1 MHSPSSEQQP
11 NHCTCSRLTLR
22 AVAQWYICL
31 VVLFGFTCALTV
43 CQPRTAAF
51 TLRQGVDNNSIG
63 VAYPLLTMFS
73 SMVGAFELDEYTN
86 AQSTVL
92 LVLFLLFIVIIM
104 LNLLITII
112 GESYGNIKQK
122 EQVTMLRLR
131 AEVIV
136 EEEKKHESWK
146 TDTTHVAGRRVWYN
160 RETGDTRS
168 TRPAGIDPLWADIGQ
183 AECDMGHDGMPKG
196 SPWLLRQ
203 ERGCTTKELIYP
215 RYLHFCEPAEASD
228 SMEQLNAFQIEK
240 DFRASVRRDLKKMDK
255 HITKLQDD
263 IMDKMGA
270 IESLLKDRH

>member
-1 MHSPSSEQQP
+1 M
-11 NHCTCSRLTLR
+11 
-22 AVAQWYICL
+22 
-31 VVLFGFTCALTV
+31 
-43 CQPRTAAF
+43 
-51 TLRQGVDNNSIG
+51 
-63 VAYPLLTMFS
+63 LTMFS

-136 EEEKKHESWK
+136 EEEKKHEAWK
-146 TDTTHVAGRRVWYN
+146 TDTNHVVGRRVWYN

-168 TRPAGIDPLWADIGQ
+168 TQPAGIDPSWADIGQ

-203 ERGCTTKELIYP
+203 ERGSCRCKHCIYP
-215 RYLHFCEPAEASD
+215 RYLHFCEPAEAAD

-255 HITKLQDD
+255 HIAKLQDD